1 MGQTVTPAR
10 FGFALTPNPL
20 VKGYGLLSYSVPQAG
35 AARVKV
41 FDVTGRTVAEF
52 GFVAQGTGTRSLDLR
67 QLSAGIYLVKFEA
80 AGQSASQKLIV
91 Q

>member
-1 MGQTVTPAR
+1 
-10 FGFALTPNPL
+10 PNPV

-52 GFVAQGTGTRSLDLR
+52 GFVAAGTGTRSLDLR
-67 QLSAGIYLVKFEA
+67 NLAAGVYLVKFEA
-80 AGQSASQKLIV
+80 AGQSAAQKLIV